1 MTRKCPHCP
10 AVVRTWSSFD
20 WKGMD
25 NWTLDMHGRTQ
36 SCLTNDHSGPFR
48 CLSIEQ
54 WRHCSESHLWIV
66 PSGINTESLRIS
78 WQRCIFRVLVISK
91 QLCHF
96 FLAYC
101 KMCYIL
107 LIFLSNVLYNVVEY
121 LDLLSEALFNEIL
134 YDCPTIFTNISV
146 DKSSNRNRILYFF
159 LCSHSWPHTTA
170 DLLIEKNVMKE
181 VNSDL

>member
-1 MTRKCPHCP
+1 MTRKCP

-25 NWTLDMHGRTQ
+25 IGHAWPDSKLLDKWPQWAFPLPVNWAMKTLFWKSSLNG
-36 SCLTNDHSGPFR
+36 
-48 CLSIEQ
+48 
-54 WRHCSESHLWIV
+54 

-107 LIFLSNVLYNVVEY
+107 LIFLRNVLYIVVEY

>member
-1 MTRKCPHCP
+1 MTRKRHDAEMPSCCQDLKQLWLEGHGHWTCM
-10 AVVRTWSSFD
+10 AGLKAAWQMTTVGLSAACQLSNENIVLKVIFESS
-20 WKGMD
+20 
-25 NWTLDMHGRTQ
+25 H
-36 SCLTNDHSGPFR
+36 
-48 CLSIEQ
+48 
-54 WRHCSESHLWIV
+54 V
-66 PSGINTESLRIS
+66 S

-107 LIFLSNVLYNVVEY
+107 LIFLSNVLYIVVEY